1 MKQLTGLDASF
12 LFLETESQFG
22 HVSSLSVFARPE
34 RKDYEPL
41 AEWRAQLERR
51 LHLLEPLRRR
61 LREVPF
67 GLDHPFWIEDPD
79 FDLDYHVR
87 HTAVAPPGRDAQ
99 LGELVARIVGRPLD
113 RRHPLWETYVIEGM
127 PDDRFAILTKV
138 HHATVDG
145 ASGAELLTMML
156 DADPEGDPIEPP
168 DEDWHAEPVPS
179 DSAVLLKAASSL
191 VRKPARGLVLG
202 AQTVRQFGQ
211 ATRNPALVAAADQ
224 LRASLRG
231 PLGTILNIGRKRE
244 PGAEAVGPLPRSA
257 PHTPLNARI
266 SPHRRFAFRSASL
279 SDIKAIK
286 NALGATVNDVVM
298 AVCAGGLRTWLES
311 HDALPDQPLVAMI
324 PVSVRTGE
332 EVDRWT
338 NRVSAIFASLPTDEA
353 DPVQRVQR
361 VHESMVEA
369 KELFDA
375 IPAESLTDFTQFP
388 PPAVFA
394 LAMRTATRLTG
405 RFRSPVN
412 LVISNVPGPRE
423 PLYAAGAKLLHYYPV
438 STIVDGQ
445 GLNVTVQSYLDTLDF
460 GLVACRELVPDLWSM
475 VDAMIDDI
483 GALGKAVGVDVA
495 PI

>member
-1 MKQLTGLDASF
+1 MAPAAYRGSRGPGTFEITRLTG
-12 LFLETESQFG
+12 ERN
-22 HVSSLSVFARPE
+22 RPV
-34 RKDYEPL
+34 
-41 AEWRAQLERR
+41 RR
-51 LHLLEPLRRR
+51 
-61 LREVPF
+61 
-67 GLDHPFWIEDPD
+67 
-79 FDLDYHVR
+79 
-87 HTAVAPPGRDAQ
+87 
-99 LGELVARIVGRPLD
+99 
-113 RRHPLWETYVIEGM
+113 
-127 PDDRFAILTKV
+127 
-138 HHATVDG
+138 
-145 ASGAELLTMML
+145 
-156 DADPEGDPIEPP
+156 
-168 DEDWHAEPVPS
+168 
-179 DSAVLLKAASSL
+179 
-191 VRKPARGLVLG
+191 
-202 AQTVRQFGQ
+202 
-211 ATRNPALVAAADQ
+211 
-224 LRASLRG
+224 
-231 PLGTILNIGRKRE
+231 
-244 PGAEAVGPLPRSA
+244 
-257 PHTPLNARI
+257 
-266 SPHRRFAFRSASL
+266 
-279 SDIKAIK
+279 
-286 NALGATVNDVVM
+286 
-298 AVCAGGLRTWLES
+298 
-311 HDALPDQPLVAMI
+311 
-324 PVSVRTGE
+324 VSVRTGE

-353 DPVQRVQR
+353 DPVLRVQR

-495 PI
+495 PM